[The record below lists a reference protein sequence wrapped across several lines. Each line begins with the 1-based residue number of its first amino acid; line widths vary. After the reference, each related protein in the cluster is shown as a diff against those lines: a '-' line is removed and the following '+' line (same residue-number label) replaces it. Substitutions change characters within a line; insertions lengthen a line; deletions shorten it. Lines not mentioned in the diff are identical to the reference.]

1 MSYLPEF
8 LDGLFCYLSDQN
20 PDVRTATLAVLGE
33 FIVEI
38 KEVLTVQKEKGI
50 WNITKDLPKIE
61 ASDANILAED
71 KDTDSVAS
79 ASTAPVSIADSST
92 YFSGQ
97 GIKLTLMKG
106 ITLNFGKMNEILLPH
121 ILSRGIMLQSYIYFR

>member
-1 MSYLPEF
+1 MELVGYLPEF
-8 LDGLFCYLSDQN
+8 LDGLFSYLSDQN

-38 KEVLTVQKEKGI
+38 KEVLAVQKEKGI
-50 WNITKDLPKIE
+50 WNTNKDLPKIE
-61 ASDANILAED
+61 APDTSILAED

-79 ASTAPVSIADSST
+79 ASTAPISAADSST

-97 GIKLTLMKG
+97 GIKLILMKG
-106 ITLNFGKMNEILLPH
+106 IILNFGKMSEILIPH
-121 ILSRGIMLQSYIYFR
+121 ISSQGIIRNLR